1 MVHDIPSAI
10 RHLTLIRP
18 IGPHPGK
25 TMWLFGAIGRT
36 EDWSQPVFRYSLD
49 NRYVSTIAAEI
60 KNNTSYNE
68 LFAYFY
74 NLDSS
79 YHTLVME
86 NVNEGATLF
95 LDYYLVKPM
104 SPDQLAKSTGNL
116 QTGGKPMSTSISEQP
131 IMVNTT
137 GPSRNAAAG
146 SLVGAVM
153 GGLLLAFLIAALAFI
168 LWRRRGGSKPYYYK
182 PAVVHE
188 VLFDGMY

>member
-95 LDYYLVKPM
+95 LDYYLVEPM

-153 GGLLLAFLIAALAFI
+153 GGLLLAFLIAAVAFI